1 MTISTWCRSEKS
13 DPDQPCCF
21 RGFQQQWE
29 KKGEEM
35 ERGVLTGEEKKE
47 FYSWTILKCLITNCT
62 PLLLSPD
69 HGISPGVA
77 AQLWCQKCL
86 GCDSSVWNAAGLG
99 SGEHRDVLSS
109 SCSTAAFPCSSQG
122 HSSPGKSLPTHPLW
136 SWSFPG
142 WGRWRAWGT
151 PCGWGWGGP
160 CRRHHR
166 QSGCSGSLWHPW
178 HNPQHTLGK
187 EVKMGRDQRKQ
198 QPKFTPG
205 LRGEGKKHPASFHRI
220 EDHGDNFN

>member
-1 MTISTWCRSEKS
+1 MWCRSEKS

-21 RGFQQQWE
+21 QGFQQQWE
-29 KKGEEM
+29 KKKGEEM

-47 FYSWTILKCLITNCT
+47 FYSWTILKCLMTNWT

-122 HSSPGKSLPTHPLW
+122 HSSPREKSPHSPTLKLVVSRVGQVKSLGNTMW
-136 SWSFPG
+136 MG
-142 WGRWRAWGT
+142 
-151 PCGWGWGGP
+151 
-160 CRRHHR
+160 
-166 QSGCSGSLWHPW
+166 
-178 HNPQHTLGK
+178 
-187 EVKMGRDQRKQ
+187 MGRPLQTS
-198 QPKFTPG
+198 PSAIWMFWISV
-205 LRGEGKKHPASFHRI
+205 ASLA
-220 EDHGDNFN
+220 

>member
-1 MTISTWCRSEKS
+1 MEFHQEWLHSFGVRSVWAVIPRCEMQQDWAQGST
-13 DPDQPCCF
+13 
-21 RGFQQQWE
+21 G
-29 KKGEEM
+29 M
-35 ERGVLTGEEKKE
+35 
-47 FYSWTILKCLITNCT
+47 SWAPPAALLHFPAHLKAT
-62 PLLLSPD
+62 PL
-69 HGISPGVA
+69 
-77 AQLWCQKCL
+77 
-86 GCDSSVWNAAGLG
+86 
-99 SGEHRDVLSS
+99 
-109 SCSTAAFPCSSQG
+109 
-122 HSSPGKSLPTHPLW
+122 PGKSLPTHPLW

-178 HNPQHTLGK
+178 HSPQHTLGK

-205 LRGEGKKHPASFHRI
+205 LRGEGKNHPASFHRI